1 MPTQHRMPKRVS
13 QRHIPLPTVV
23 QSHETCVSTDGAT
36 GVPKGVTPLR
46 RNAGPPQRG
55 LTQRMH
61 SNVLQRLIWM
71 KALALT
77 DRFRVIRTLDI
88 AATCFPERPFRAAL
102 AAAQRAVRGMVK
114 AELLRR
120 YRTDRFQTVYGLTG
134 KGADWLQLHGRDAT
148 ASVRRVSD
156 MTNPEHRL
164 WSQFL
169 VLCCEARGMVAHT
182 EQELLALLDAGHQ
195 SSETAPN
202 GLLSVSV
209 PTSRGSRRISLRP
222 DAVAV
227 EADGLSWFEVD
238 RSARGADRAASLR
251 ALVLSVGRH
260 TQLGQPLRRVAVF
273 TRTTR
278 IQKRVVATL
287 DSLAKDSAE
296 FSLSEGRRIL
306 VREDVGLYAVIQ
318 TVEEALADGRTQLVD
333 RPVGHV
339 IVQELP
345 IWLPRYRLDGRDG
358 YGCDGWFDE
367 NYLPYKR
374 PALLGAWPATESP
387 LLVASH

>member
-1 MPTQHRMPKRVS
+1 MPTHHRMPQRVS
-13 QRHIPLPTVV
+13 QQHARQTTGV
-23 QSHETCVSTDGAT
+23 QSQETCDATDGVT
-36 GVPKGVTPLR
+36 GVLEPVTPLR

-61 SNVLQRLIWM
+61 SGVLQRRIWLR
-71 KALALT
+71 ALALA
-77 DRFRVIRTLDI
+77 DRFRVIRTLDV

-134 KGADWLQLHGRDAT
+134 KGADWLHLQGIDGT

-169 VLCCEARGMVAHT
+169 VLCCEARGLVAYT
-182 EQELLALLDAGHQ
+182 EQELLALLNAGAQ
-195 SSETAPN
+195 AGETGPN
-202 GLLSVSV
+202 GLLSVTVS
-209 PTSRGSRRISLRP
+209 TGRGSRRIALRP

-251 ALVLSVGRH
+251 ALVLSVGRR
-260 TQLGQPLRRVAVF
+260 TQLDQPLRRVVVF
-273 TRTTR
+273 TRTVR
-278 IQKRVVATL
+278 IQNRVVATL
-287 DSLAKDSAE
+287 DSLANESPS
-296 FSLSEGRRIL
+296 FTLFEGRRIL
-306 VREDVGLYAVIQ
+306 IREDVGLYAVVQ
-318 TVEEALADGRTQLVD
+318 TVEEVLSDGRTQLVD

-339 IVQELP
+339 VVQELP

-358 YGCDGWFDE
+358 YGCDGWFEE
-367 NYLPYKR
+367 NCLPYKR
-374 PALLGAWPATESP
+374 TAALGSWPAPDSP
-387 LLVASH
+387 LL